1 MGKLFN
7 RVRMIIMEK
16 IIIRITAKKS
26 SSVIVSKQGS
36 IISRLDYEGKYN
48 SLPRQH
54 KKNKSIIQILVESD
68 ESENERRT
76 RKDKNSTSQ

>member
-1 MGKLFN
+1 MGELLYHI
-7 RVRMIIMEK
+7 RMIIMNK

-48 SLPRQH
+48 SLPRH